1 MFGGI
6 FKTICVW
13 DGVSYCGTL
22 PYTFFK
28 KNGQTPWENPQIVK
42 ACLGHQLVCFQI
54 ASPRII
60 LTCKTFTLANTGLEK
75 PNQYPEIGSAFKAA
89 FMKGAMWF
97 FTKIAIE
104 LAEANPDDTH

>member
-1 MFGGI
+1 
-6 FKTICVW
+6 
-13 DGVSYCGTL
+13 
-22 PYTFFK
+22 
-28 KNGQTPWENPQIVK
+28 
-42 ACLGHQLVCFQI
+42 
-54 ASPRII
+54 
-60 LTCKTFTLANTGLEK
+60 LEK